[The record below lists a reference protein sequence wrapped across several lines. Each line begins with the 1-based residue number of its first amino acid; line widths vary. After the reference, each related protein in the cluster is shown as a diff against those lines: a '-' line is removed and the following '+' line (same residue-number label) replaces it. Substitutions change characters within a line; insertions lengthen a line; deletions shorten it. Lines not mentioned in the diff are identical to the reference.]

1 MRLLFDPVLLL
12 NLVCPSLNPNPI
24 SKANPNSASN
34 ADHDDFHACILRDS
48 VSGDTTTT
56 STATTATTTPA
67 TTTTPAETSAGGI
80 YALMFWWPWTCW
92 LISFSISTQF
102 IHTITTIGLL
112 QSIVD
117 CRHTTYHTRLHS
129 RQLVLASRRPQKHW
143 GIPKFRGTM
152 CLAKKS
158 SPRIQINPGP
168 R

>member
-1 MRLLFDPVLLL
+1 MFGVYIWCQAIQQRRRRQQRRQHPQELLLEVLVRLLVDPVLLL

-34 ADHDDFHACILRDS
+34 ADHDDFHPCILRDS

-92 LISFSISTQF
+92 LISYHHNNRFIAIDCGLST
-102 IHTITTIGLL
+102 
-112 QSIVD
+112 
-117 CRHTTYHTRLHS
+117 
-129 RQLVLASRRPQKHW
+129 
-143 GIPKFRGTM
+143 
-152 CLAKKS
+152 
-158 SPRIQINPGP
+158 
-168 R
+168 